1 MNKLDFTEEQREE
14 HREKTKATLAAKV
27 EAAKNLKDDF
37 MDKPHWNMLASKYG
51 VRLPRYYI
59 PGSEYKY
66 VKRTCNKLGF
76 ELSEYIET
84 TGCKTLK
91 ELVQINPTLPSY
103 AIIGGVLEWWDEK
116 QSNTYVKYTA

>member
-1 MNKLDFTEEQREE
+1 MKKLAFTDEERQL
-14 HREKTKATLAAKV
+14 HREKTKETLSAKI
-27 EAAKNLKDDF
+27 EAAKNLQNDF
-37 MDKPHWNMLASKYG
+37 MDKPYWNMLASKYG
-51 VRLPRYYI
+51 IRLPRYYI

-66 VKRTCNKLGF
+66 VKRTCSKIGF

-84 TGCKTLK
+84 TGCRTLK

-116 QSNTYVKYTA
+116 QSNVDVKYTA